1 MPEPIDILEDKLMKN
16 NPGLLEG
23 LLVDHTTQK
32 NIFWAT
38 DSYADLGEGYHW
50 HDAITSQTITGH
62 HEDIIRP
69 RSMKARDEQQKRARQ
84 MAEVFTP
91 SWLVNKMNNVIDEE
105 WFDRSDVFNNLCA
118 NHFWQSVTDTIIMP
132 EGKSWQ
138 DYVLA
143 TRLEITCG
151 EAPFLASRYDTVS
164 GEAIP
169 ITNRIG
175 ILDRKLRVV
184 NENCTDDSWT
194 RWALLAL
201 GSVYGYEWQGDN
213 LLLARMA
220 LLATFCDYY
229 GQHFGQKPDDQTMFK
244 AVDIISWNL
253 WQMDGL
259 KGVVPGSCHEDKHI
273 ETDLFGNGTT
283 TVTPCLGCE
292 KDDIQLHNGLRCHL
306 RRWLLSDNE
315 QPDYFD
321 CLYLDFIT
329 KKYKTHH
336 KTKWPM
342 KFDFVIGNP
351 PYNED
356 TEGTSDKP
364 VYDKFMDGAYQMSSK
379 VMLITPARFLFNA
392 GKTQKV
398 WNEKMLSDKHLK
410 VLEYKQNSSETFP
423 NTDIKGG
430 IAITYHDTTK
440 DFGTIE
446 VFTNYEQLNS
456 IQNKV
461 SRKSKGKS
469 LSDLF
474 YTQNKFDLNMLY
486 KDFPQYRKIIGS
498 GGKERRL
505 TASILYQL
513 DVFTENKNEDSDVAI
528 IGVINNKRVRRYISI
543 KYLDLKKTNLK
554 QWKVLVPKSNGS
566 GALGEV
572 LSTPLI
578 GKPLIGKPL
587 IGYTQTFLGI
597 GAFDSEQDAKAT
609 YKYVESKFARTML
622 GILKI
627 TQDNPPEKWKYVP
640 LQDFTSSSD
649 IDWSKSIHEIDLQLY
664 DKYGLTEDERNFIE
678 THVKEME

>member
-1 MPEPIDILEDKLMKN
+1 
-16 NPGLLEG
+16 
-23 LLVDHTTQK
+23 
-32 NIFWAT
+32 
-38 DSYADLGEGYHW
+38 
-50 HDAITSQTITGH
+50 
-62 HEDIIRP
+62 
-69 RSMKARDEQQKRARQ
+69 
-84 MAEVFTP
+84 
-91 SWLVNKMNNVIDEE
+91 
-105 WFDRSDVFNNLCA
+105 
-118 NHFWQSVTDTIIMP
+118 
-132 EGKSWQ
+132 
-138 DYVLA
+138 
-143 TRLEITCG
+143 
-151 EAPFLASRYDTVS
+151 
-164 GEAIP
+164 
-169 ITNRIG
+169 
-175 ILDRKLRVV
+175 
-184 NENCTDDSWT
+184 
-194 RWALLAL
+194 
-201 GSVYGYEWQGDN
+201 
-213 LLLARMA
+213 
-220 LLATFCDYY
+220 
-229 GQHFGQKPDDQTMFK
+229 
-244 AVDIISWNL
+244 
-253 WQMDGL
+253 MDGL

-283 TVTPCLGCE
+283 TVIPCLGCE
-292 KDDIQLHNGLRCHL
+292 KDDIQLHNGLHCCL
-306 RRWLLSDNE
+306 RRWLPSDNE